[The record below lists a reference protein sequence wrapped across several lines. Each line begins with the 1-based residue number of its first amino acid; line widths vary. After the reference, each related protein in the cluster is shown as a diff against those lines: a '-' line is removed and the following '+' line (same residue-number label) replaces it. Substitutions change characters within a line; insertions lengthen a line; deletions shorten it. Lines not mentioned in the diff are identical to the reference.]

1 MNAEQF
7 SLPTPTTDILIVDD
21 KVENLDF
28 LAQMLREHQYKV
40 RLATNAKIALK
51 SAKVA
56 PPHLVL
62 LDINMPGMNGY
73 ELCRLLKKE
82 AKTKDIP
89 VIFLSASGQTFNKV
103 EAFAVG
109 GVDYITKPF
118 DINEVIIRIENQLK
132 LRSAQAEVIKLNSSL
147 EQKIQERTAQLQA
160 EIQKRERA
168 QAKLL
173 RMALH
178 DALTDLPNRSWFLQK
193 LKQELEKTKHR
204 LNYQFA
210 VICFDCDN
218 FKVINDSLGHD
229 VGDTLLQAISPR
241 LEVCLPKGSS
251 IARLGGDEFII
262 LLPSIDNLATAITIT
277 DKIQREFTA
286 PFTVSKREIFLNFSI
301 GIVLGTAEYDQPEN
315 ILRNADLAMYQAKA
329 LGKGQYQVYNRQMHQ
344 RAVERL
350 QLETDL
356 RKAIKNNEFTLH
368 YQPIICLETG
378 HISGFES
385 LVRWQHPQ
393 LGMISPG
400 KFIPV
405 AEETG
410 LIIPLGIWVLREAC
424 RQIKAWQE
432 KYDSFISLTVNV
444 NVAVQ
449 QFSYSRLIE
458 EIDKI
463 LAETQ
468 LPSSCLKLEIT
479 ESAIMENSDSAHA
492 ILQQLRERDIKIC
505 IDDFGTGYSSL
516 SYLHQFP
523 VDNLKID
530 RSFVSRIQSVD
541 EPNKVIDAI
550 VNLAHHLDISV
561 TAEGIETK
569 EQLEYIKNVGCEYVQ
584 GYFFFKPLNA
594 EAVEALQLLNQ
605 RKCLFSQ
612 V

>member
-1 MNAEQF
+1 MDEQQ
-7 SLPTPTTDILIVDD
+7 SLIPTTDILIVDD

-28 LAQMLREHQYKV
+28 LAQMLREHNYKV
-40 RLATNAKIALK
+40 RLATNAKIAFK
-51 SAKVA
+51 SAKIA
-56 PPHLVL
+56 PPNIVL
-62 LDINMPGMNGY
+62 LDINMPEMNGY
-73 ELCRLLKKE
+73 QLCRLLKQE
-82 AKTKDIP
+82 AKTKEIP

-103 EAFAVG
+103 EAFAAG

-132 LRSAQAEVIKLNSSL
+132 LRSAQAKVVELNSNL
-147 EQKIQERTAQLQA
+147 EQRIKERTAQLEA
-160 EIQKRERA
+160 EIEKRERA

-178 DALTDLPNRSWFLQK
+178 DSLTDLPNRTCFLHK
-193 LKQELEKTKHR
+193 LKQQLEKTQGQP
-204 LNYQFA
+204 NSQFA

-229 VGDTLLQAISPR
+229 VGDSLLKAIPTR
-241 LEVCLPKGSS
+241 LESCLPKESFL
-251 IARLGGDEFII
+251 ARLGGDEFII
-262 LLPSIDNLATAITIT
+262 LLPYIDSLDAAITFT
-277 DKIQREFTA
+277 EKIQQEFTA
-286 PFTVSKREIFLNFSI
+286 PFSVDKREIFLNFSI
-301 GIVLGTAEYDQPEN
+301 GIVLGTAEYDRPEKL
-315 ILRNADLAMYQAKA
+315 LRNADLAMYQAKA
-329 LGKGQYQVYNRQMHQ
+329 LGKGQYQVYNQQMHL

-350 QLETDL
+350 QLEIDL
-356 RKAIKNNEFTLH
+356 RKALKNNEFALH
-368 YQPIICLETG
+368 YQPIICLKTG
-378 HISGFES
+378 HIIGFES
-385 LVRWQHPQ
+385 LIRWYHPQ

-424 RQIKAWQE
+424 KQIKIWQT
-432 KYDSFISLTVNV
+432 KYDSFLSLTVNV

-479 ESAIMENSDSAHA
+479 ESAIMENSDSAHE
-492 ILQQLRERDIKIC
+492 ILQELRDRDIKIC

-530 RSFVSRIQSVD
+530 RSFVSRIKSVD

-550 VNLAHHLDISV
+550 VDLAHHLDITV
-561 TAEGIETK
+561 TAEGIET
-569 EQLEYIKNVGCEYVQ
+569 EDQLEYIRRAKCEYAQ
-584 GYFFFKPLNA
+584 GYHFSKPLNA
-594 EAVEALQLLNQ
+594 EAVEALQILSQ
-605 RKCLFSQ
+605 KKALFSTN

>member
-1 MNAEQF
+1 MDAQQYV
-7 SLPTPTTDILIVDD
+7 LPATDILIVDD

-28 LAQMLREHQYKV
+28 LAQMLREHNYKV
-40 RLATNAKIALK
+40 RLATNAKIAFK

-56 PPHLVL
+56 PPNLVL

-82 AKTKDIP
+82 AKTQDIP

-103 EAFAVG
+103 EAFAAG

-118 DINEVIIRIENQLK
+118 DISEVIVRIENQLK
-132 LRSAQAEVIKLNSSL
+132 LKSAQAEVLQLNSTL
-147 EQKIQERTAQLQA
+147 EQKIQERTAQLEA

-178 DALTDLPNRSWFLQK
+178 DSLTDLPNRSGFLQK
-193 LKQELEKTKHR
+193 LKQELEKTQQQQH
-204 LNYQFA
+204 YQFA
-210 VICFDCDN
+210 VISFDCDN
-218 FKVINDSLGHD
+218 FKVINDSLGHN
-229 VGDTLLQAISPR
+229 VGDSLLKAIPSR
-241 LEVCLPKGSS
+241 LESCLPKNSFM
-251 IARLGGDEFII
+251 ARLGGDEFII
-262 LLPSIDNLATAITIT
+262 LLPKIKDLATAIFATE
-277 DKIQREFTA
+277 KIQQEFTV
-286 PFTVSKREIFLNFSI
+286 PFNVNKREIFLNFSI
-301 GIVLGTAEYDQPEN
+301 GIVLGTSEYDQSEKL
-315 ILRNADLAMYQAKA
+315 LRNADLAMYQAKA
-329 LGKGQYQVYNRQMHQ
+329 LGKGQYQVYNQQMHQ

-350 QLETDL
+350 QLEIDL
-356 RKAIKNNEFTLH
+356 RQDLKNNEFTLH
-368 YQPIICLETG
+368 YQPIVCLKTG

-410 LIIPLGIWVLREAC
+410 LIIPLGIWVLKEAC
-424 RQIKAWQE
+424 KQIKVWQE
-432 KYDSFISLTVNV
+432 KYDSFLSLTVNI

-492 ILQQLRERDIKIC
+492 ILQQLRDRDIKIC

-530 RSFVSRIQSVD
+530 RSFVSRIKNVD

-550 VNLAHHLDISV
+550 VNLAHHLDITV
-561 TAEGIETK
+561 TAEGIETQA
-569 EQLEYIKNVGCEYVQ
+569 QLEYIRKVNCEYAQ
-584 GYFFFKPLNA
+584 GYHFFKPLNA
-594 EAVEALQLLNQ
+594 EAVEAMQLLHQ
-605 RKCLFSQ
+605 KKSLFLS

>member
-1 MNAEQF
+1 MDEQQ
-7 SLPTPTTDILIVDD
+7 SLIPTTDILIVDD

-28 LAQMLREHQYKV
+28 LAQMLREHNYKV
-40 RLATNAKIALK
+40 RLATNAKIAFK
-51 SAKVA
+51 SAKIA
-56 PPHLVL
+56 PPNIVL
-62 LDINMPGMNGY
+62 LDINMPEMNGY
-73 ELCRLLKKE
+73 QLCRLLKQE
-82 AKTKDIP
+82 AKTKEIP

-103 EAFAVG
+103 EAFAAG

-132 LRSAQAEVIKLNSSL
+132 LRSAQAKVVELNSNL
-147 EQKIQERTAQLQA
+147 EQRIKERTAQLEA

-178 DALTDLPNRSWFLQK
+178 DSLTDLPNRTCFLHK
-193 LKQELEKTKHR
+193 LKHQLEKTQEQPD
-204 LNYQFA
+204 YQFA

-229 VGDTLLQAISPR
+229 VGDSLLKAIPTR
-241 LEVCLPKGSS
+241 LESCLPKESFL
-251 IARLGGDEFII
+251 ARLGGDEFII
-262 LLPSIDNLATAITIT
+262 LLPYIDNLTAAIAFTE
-277 DKIQREFTA
+277 KIQQEFTA
-286 PFTVSKREIFLNFSI
+286 PFSVDKREIFLNFSI
-301 GIVLGTAEYDQPEN
+301 GIVLGTAEYDRPEKL
-315 ILRNADLAMYQAKA
+315 LRNADLAMYQAKA
-329 LGKGQYQVYNRQMHQ
+329 LGKGQYQVYNQQMHL

-350 QLETDL
+350 QLEIDL
-356 RKAIKNNEFTLH
+356 RKALKNNEFALH
-368 YQPIICLETG
+368 YQPIICLKTG
-378 HISGFES
+378 HIIGFES
-385 LVRWQHPQ
+385 LIRWYHPQ

-424 RQIKAWQE
+424 KQIKIWQT
-432 KYDSFISLTVNV
+432 KYDSFLSLTVNV

-479 ESAIMENSDSAHA
+479 ESAIMENSDSAHE
-492 ILQQLRERDIKIC
+492 ILQELRDRDIKIC

-530 RSFVSRIQSVD
+530 RSFVSRIKSVD

-550 VNLAHHLDISV
+550 VDLAHHLDITV
-561 TAEGIETK
+561 TAEGIET
-569 EQLEYIKNVGCEYVQ
+569 EDQLEYIRRAKCEYAQ
-584 GYFFFKPLNA
+584 GYHFSKPLNA
-594 EAVEALQLLNQ
+594 EAVEALQILSQ
-605 RKCLFSQ
+605 KKALFSTN

>member
-1 MNAEQF
+1 MSEEQRL
-7 SLPTPTTDILIVDD
+7 LPIEDILIVDD

-28 LAQMLREHQYKV
+28 LAQMLREHNYKV

-56 PPHLVL
+56 PPSLVL
-62 LDINMPGMNGY
+62 LDVNMPEMNGY
-73 ELCRLLKKE
+73 ELCRLLKQE
-82 AKTKDIP
+82 SKTQDIP
-89 VIFLSASGQTFNKV
+89 IIFLSASGQTFNKV
-103 EAFAVG
+103 EAFAAG

-118 DINEVIIRIENQLK
+118 DIREVIVRIENQFKLK
-132 LRSAQAEVIKLNSSL
+132 SAQAQIVELNSNL

-160 EIQKRERA
+160 EIKMRERA

-173 RMALH
+173 RMALR
-178 DALTDLPNRSWFLQK
+178 DSLTDLPNRSWFLQK
-193 LKQELEKTKHR
+193 LKQELDLAKKDTS
-204 LNYQFA
+204 YQFA

-229 VGDTLLQAISPR
+229 IGDSLLKAIPSR
-241 LEVCLPKGSS
+241 LESCLPQGSFM
-251 IARLGGDEFII
+251 ARLGGDEFII
-262 LLPSIDNLATAITIT
+262 LLPQIDDISTAISIT
-277 DKIQREFTA
+277 RKIQQKFTF
-286 PFTVSKREIFLNFSI
+286 PFNVSDREIFLNFSL
-301 GIVLGTAEYDQPEN
+301 GIVLGTAEYDQSEKV
-315 ILRNADLAMYQAKA
+315 LRNADLAMYQAKA
-329 LGKGQYQVYNRQMHQ
+329 LGKGQYQIYNQQMHQ

-350 QLETDL
+350 QLEIDL
-356 RKAIKNNEFTLH
+356 RKALKNNEFILH

-378 HISGFES
+378 HIIGFES

-393 LGMISPG
+393 KGIISPG

-424 RQIKAWQE
+424 KQIKIWQQ

-449 QFSYSRLIE
+449 QFSYSSLIE

-463 LAETQ
+463 LEETQ
-468 LPSSCLKLEIT
+468 LPSTCLKLEIT
-479 ESAIMENSDSAHA
+479 ESAIMENSDSAYA
-492 ILQQLRERDIKIC
+492 ILQQLRDRGIKIC

-516 SYLHQFP
+516 SYLHSFP

-530 RSFVSRIQSVD
+530 RSFVSRIKSLD

-550 VNLAHHLDISV
+550 VNLAHHLDITV

-569 EQLEYIKNVGCEYVQ
+569 EQLDYIKNVNCEYAQ
-584 GYFFFKPLNA
+584 GYYFFKPLNS
-594 EAVEALQLLNQ
+594 EAVEAMQLLAQ
-605 RKCLFSQ
+605 KKSMFLHAQ
-612 V
+612 

>member
-1 MNAEQF
+1 MHDHQQ
-7 SLPTPTTDILIVDD
+7 SPLTTTDILIVDD

-28 LAQMLREHQYKV
+28 LAQMLREHNYKV
-40 RLATNAKIALK
+40 RLATNAKIAFK
-51 SAKVA
+51 SAKIA
-56 PPHLVL
+56 PPNLVL

-82 AKTKDIP
+82 AKTQDIP
-89 VIFLSASGQTFNKV
+89 IIFLSASGQTFNKV
-103 EAFAVG
+103 EAFAAG

-118 DINEVIIRIENQLK
+118 DISEVIIRIENQLK
-132 LRSAQAEVIKLNSSL
+132 LKSAQAEVIKLNSSL
-147 EQKIQERTAQLQA
+147 EQKIQERTAQLEA

-178 DALTDLPNRSWFLQK
+178 DSLTDLPNRSWFLQK
-193 LKQELEKTKHR
+193 LKQELEKTQQQQ
-204 LNYQFA
+204 NYQFA
-210 VICFDCDN
+210 VISFDCDN
-218 FKVINDSLGHD
+218 FKVINDSLGHS
-229 VGDTLLQAISPR
+229 VGDSLLKAIPSR
-241 LEVCLPKGSS
+241 LESCLPQDSFM
-251 IARLGGDEFII
+251 ARLGGDEFII
-262 LLPSIDNLATAITIT
+262 LIPEIQNLATAISATE
-277 DKIQREFTA
+277 KIQQK
-286 PFTVSKREIFLNFSI
+286 FTVPFSVGKREIFLNFSI
-301 GIVLGTAEYDQPEN
+301 GIVLGTAEYDLPEKL
-315 ILRNADLAMYQAKA
+315 LRNADLAMYQAKA
-329 LGKGQYQVYNRQMHQ
+329 LGKDQYQIYNQQMHQ

-350 QLETDL
+350 QLEIDL
-356 RKAIKNNEFTLH
+356 RQAIKNNEFILH
-368 YQPIICLETG
+368 YQPIVCLKTG
-378 HISGFES
+378 YISGFES
-385 LVRWQHPQ
+385 LIRWQHPQ

-410 LIIPLGIWVLREAC
+410 LIIPIGIWVLKEAC
-424 RQIKAWQE
+424 RQIKIWQQ
-432 KYDSFISLTVNV
+432 KYDSFLSLTVNI

-468 LPSSCLKLEIT
+468 LPSGCLKLEIT

-492 ILQQLRERDIKIC
+492 ILQKLKDRNIKIC

-516 SYLHQFP
+516 SYLHKFP

-530 RSFVSRIQSVD
+530 RSFISRIKSLD

-550 VNLAHHLDISV
+550 VNLAHHLDITV
-561 TAEGIETK
+561 TAEGIETQA
-569 EQLEYIKNVGCEYVQ
+569 QLDYIQKLGCEYAQ
-584 GYFFFKPLNA
+584 GYHFYKPLNA
-594 EAVEALQLLNQ
+594 EAVEAMQLLHE
-605 RKCLFSQ
+605 KKSLFLT

>member
-1 MNAEQF
+1 MSEKQRL
-7 SLPTPTTDILIVDD
+7 LPIEDILIVDD

-28 LAQMLREHQYKV
+28 LAQMLREHNYKV

-56 PPHLVL
+56 PPSLVL
-62 LDINMPGMNGY
+62 LDVNMPEMNGY
-73 ELCRLLKKE
+73 ELCRLLKQE
-82 AKTKDIP
+82 AKTQDIP
-89 VIFLSASGQTFNKV
+89 IIFLSASGQTFNKV
-103 EAFAVG
+103 EAFAAG

-118 DINEVIIRIENQLK
+118 DIREVIIRIENQFKLK
-132 LRSAQAEVIKLNSSL
+132 SAQAQIVELNSNL
-147 EQKIQERTAQLQA
+147 EKKIQERTAQLQA
-160 EIQKRERA
+160 EIKKRERA

-173 RMALH
+173 RMALR
-178 DALTDLPNRSWFLQK
+178 DSLTDLPNRSWFLQK
-193 LKQELEKTKHR
+193 LKQELDLAKKDTS
-204 LNYQFA
+204 YQFA

-229 VGDTLLQAISPR
+229 IGDSLLKAIPSR
-241 LEVCLPKGSS
+241 LESCLPQGSFM
-251 IARLGGDEFII
+251 ARLGGDEFII
-262 LLPSIDNLATAITIT
+262 LLPQIDDISTAVSITR
-277 DKIQREFTA
+277 KIQQKFTF
-286 PFTVSKREIFLNFSI
+286 PFNVSEREIFLNFSL
-301 GIVLGTAEYDQPEN
+301 GIVLGTAEYDQSEKV
-315 ILRNADLAMYQAKA
+315 LRNADLAMYQAKA
-329 LGKGQYQVYNRQMHQ
+329 LGKGQYQIYNQQMHQ

-350 QLETDL
+350 QLEIDL
-356 RKAIKNNEFTLH
+356 RKALKNNEFILH

-393 LGMISPG
+393 KGIISPG

-424 RQIKAWQE
+424 QQIKIWQQ

-449 QFSYSRLIE
+449 QFSYSSLIE

-463 LAETQ
+463 LAQTQ
-468 LPSSCLKLEIT
+468 LPSHCLKLEIT
-479 ESAIMENSDSAHA
+479 ESAIMENSDSAYA
-492 ILQQLRERDIKIC
+492 ILQQLRDRGIKIC

-516 SYLHQFP
+516 SYLHSFP

-530 RSFVSRIQSVD
+530 RSFVSRIKNLD

-569 EQLEYIKNVGCEYVQ
+569 EQLDYIKNVNCEYAQ
-584 GYFFFKPLNA
+584 GYYFFKPLNS
-594 EAVEALQLLNQ
+594 EAVEAMQLLAQ
-605 RKCLFSQ
+605 KKSMFLHAQ
-612 V
+612 

>member
-1 MNAEQF
+1 MHAQQ
-7 SLPTPTTDILIVDD
+7 SPLTTTDILIVDD

-28 LAQMLREHQYKV
+28 LAQMLREHNYKV
-40 RLATNAKIALK
+40 RLATNAKIAFK
-51 SAKVA
+51 SAKIA
-56 PPHLVL
+56 PPNLVL

-82 AKTKDIP
+82 AKTQDIP
-89 VIFLSASGQTFNKV
+89 IIFLSASGQTFNKV
-103 EAFAVG
+103 EAFAAG

-118 DINEVIIRIENQLK
+118 DISEVIIRIENQLK
-132 LRSAQAEVIKLNSSL
+132 LKSAQAEIIKLNSSL
-147 EQKIQERTAQLQA
+147 EQKIRERTAQLEA

-178 DALTDLPNRSWFLQK
+178 DSLTDLPNRSWFLQK
-193 LKQELEKTKHR
+193 LKQELEKSQQQP
-204 LNYQFA
+204 NYQFA
-210 VICFDCDN
+210 VISFDCDN
-218 FKVINDSLGHD
+218 FKVINDSLGHS
-229 VGDTLLQAISPR
+229 VGDSLLKAIPSR
-241 LEVCLPKGSS
+241 LESCLPPDSFM
-251 IARLGGDEFII
+251 ARLGGDEFII
-262 LLPSIDNLATAITIT
+262 LIPEIQDLATAITAT
-277 DKIQREFTA
+277 EQIQQKFTI
-286 PFTVSKREIFLNFSI
+286 PFSVGKREIFLNFSI
-301 GIVLGTAEYDQPEN
+301 GIVLGTAEYDLPEKL
-315 ILRNADLAMYQAKA
+315 LRNADLAMYQAKA
-329 LGKGQYQVYNRQMHQ
+329 LGKDQYQIYNQQMHQ

-350 QLETDL
+350 QLEIDL
-356 RKAIKNNEFTLH
+356 RQAIKNNEFILH
-368 YQPIICLETG
+368 YQPIICLKTG
-378 HISGFES
+378 YISGFES
-385 LVRWQHPQ
+385 LIRWQHPQ

-410 LIIPLGIWVLREAC
+410 LIIPIGIWVLKEAC
-424 RQIKAWQE
+424 KQIKLWQQ
-432 KYDSFISLTVNV
+432 KYHAFISLTINI

-468 LPSSCLKLEIT
+468 LPSCCLKLEIT

-492 ILQQLRERDIKIC
+492 ILQQLRDRDIKIC

-516 SYLHQFP
+516 SYLHKFP

-530 RSFVSRIQSVD
+530 RSFISRIKSLD

-550 VNLAHHLDISV
+550 VNLAHHLDITV
-561 TAEGIETK
+561 TAEGIETQA
-569 EQLEYIKNVGCEYVQ
+569 QLDYIQKLGCEYAQ
-584 GYFFFKPLNA
+584 GYHFYKPLNA
-594 EAVEALQLLNQ
+594 EAVEAMQLLHQ
-605 RKCLFSQ
+605 KKSLFLK

>member
-1 MNAEQF
+1 MDAQQYV
-7 SLPTPTTDILIVDD
+7 LPATDILIVDD

-28 LAQMLREHQYKV
+28 LAQMLREHNYKV
-40 RLATNAKIALK
+40 RLATNAKIAFK

-56 PPHLVL
+56 PPNLVL

-82 AKTKDIP
+82 AKTQDIP

-103 EAFAVG
+103 EAFAAG

-118 DINEVIIRIENQLK
+118 DISEVIVRIENQLK
-132 LRSAQAEVIKLNSSL
+132 LKSAQAEVLQLNSTL
-147 EQKIQERTAQLQA
+147 EQKIQERTAQLEA

-178 DALTDLPNRSWFLQK
+178 DSLTDLPNRSGFLQK
-193 LKQELEKTKHR
+193 LKQELEKTQQQQH
-204 LNYQFA
+204 YQFA
-210 VICFDCDN
+210 VISFDCDN
-218 FKVINDSLGHD
+218 FKVINDSLGHN
-229 VGDTLLQAISPR
+229 VGDSLLKAIPSR
-241 LEVCLPKGSS
+241 LESCLPKNSFM
-251 IARLGGDEFII
+251 ARLGGDEFII
-262 LLPSIDNLATAITIT
+262 LLPKIKDLATAIFATE
-277 DKIQREFTA
+277 KIQQEFTV
-286 PFTVSKREIFLNFSI
+286 PFNVNKREIFLNFSI
-301 GIVLGTAEYDQPEN
+301 GIVLGTSEYDQSEKL
-315 ILRNADLAMYQAKA
+315 LRNADLAMYQAKA
-329 LGKGQYQVYNRQMHQ
+329 LGKGQYQVYNQQMHQ

-350 QLETDL
+350 QLEIDL
-356 RKAIKNNEFTLH
+356 RQALKNNEFTLH
-368 YQPIICLETG
+368 YQPIVCLKTG

-410 LIIPLGIWVLREAC
+410 LIIPLGIWVLKEAC
-424 RQIKAWQE
+424 KQIKVWQE
-432 KYDSFISLTVNV
+432 KYDSFLSLTVNI

-492 ILQQLRERDIKIC
+492 ILQQLRDRDIKIC

-530 RSFVSRIQSVD
+530 RSFVSRIKNVD

-550 VNLAHHLDISV
+550 VNLAHHLDITV
-561 TAEGIETK
+561 TAEGIETQA
-569 EQLEYIKNVGCEYVQ
+569 QLEYIRKVNCEYAQ
-584 GYFFFKPLNA
+584 GYHFFKPLNA
-594 EAVEALQLLNQ
+594 EAVEAMQLLHQ
-605 RKCLFSQ
+605 KKSLFLS

>member
-1 MNAEQF
+1 MDEQQYV
-7 SLPTPTTDILIVDD
+7 LPATEILIVDD

-28 LAQMLREHQYKV
+28 LAQMLREHSYKV
-40 RLATNAKIALK
+40 RLATNAKIAFK

-56 PPHLVL
+56 PPNLVL
-62 LDINMPGMNGY
+62 LDINMPGINGY

-82 AKTKDIP
+82 AKTQDIP

-103 EAFAVG
+103 EAFAAG

-118 DINEVIIRIENQLK
+118 DISEVIVRIENQLK
-132 LRSAQAEVIKLNSSL
+132 LKSAQAEVIQLNSTL
-147 EQKIQERTAQLQA
+147 EQKIQERTAQLEA

-178 DALTDLPNRSWFLQK
+178 DSLTNLPNRSGFLQK
-193 LKQELEKTKHR
+193 LKQELEKTQQQQH
-204 LNYQFA
+204 YQFA
-210 VICFDCDN
+210 VIGFDCDN
-218 FKVINDSLGHD
+218 FKVINDSLGHS
-229 VGDTLLQAISPR
+229 VGDSLLKAIPSR
-241 LEVCLPKGSS
+241 LKSCLPQG
-251 IARLGGDEFII
+251 IFMARLGGDEFII
-262 LLPSIDNLATAITIT
+262 LLPQIKNLATAISATE
-277 DKIQREFTA
+277 KIQQEFTV
-286 PFTVSKREIFLNFSI
+286 PFSVGKREIFLNFSL
-301 GIVLGTAEYDQPEN
+301 GIVLGTAEYDQPEKL
-315 ILRNADLAMYQAKA
+315 LRNADLAMYQAKA
-329 LGKGQYQVYNRQMHQ
+329 LGKGQYQVYNQQMHQ

-350 QLETDL
+350 QLEIDL
-356 RKAIKNNEFTLH
+356 RQALKNNEFTLH
-368 YQPIICLETG
+368 YQPIVCLKTG

-410 LIIPLGIWVLREAC
+410 LIIPLGIWVLKEAC
-424 RQIKAWQE
+424 RQIKVWQE
-432 KYDSFISLTVNV
+432 KYDSFLSLTVNI

-449 QFSYSRLIE
+449 QFSYSRLIV

-468 LPSSCLKLEIT
+468 LSSSCLKLEIT

-492 ILQQLRERDIKIC
+492 ILQQLRDRNIKIC

-530 RSFVSRIQSVD
+530 RSFVSRIKNVD

-550 VNLAHHLDISV
+550 VNLAHHLDITV
-561 TAEGIETK
+561 TAEGIET
-569 EQLEYIKNVGCEYVQ
+569 EAQLDYIRKVDCEYAQ
-584 GYFFFKPLNA
+584 GYHFSKPLNA
-594 EAVEALQLLNQ
+594 EAVEAMQLLHQ
-605 RKCLFSQ
+605 KKSLFLN

>member
-1 MNAEQF
+1 MYEKQLSPNIE
-7 SLPTPTTDILIVDD
+7 DILIVDD

-28 LAQMLREHQYKV
+28 LAQMLREHNYKV
-40 RLATNAKIALK
+40 RLATNAKIAFK

-56 PPHLVL
+56 PPSLVL
-62 LDINMPGMNGY
+62 LDVNMPEMNGY
-73 ELCRLLKKE
+73 ELCRLLKQE
-82 AKTKDIP
+82 AKTQDIP
-89 VIFLSASGQTFNKV
+89 IIFLSASGQTFNKV

-118 DINEVIIRIENQLK
+118 DIREVIVRIENQLK
-132 LRSAQAEVIKLNSSL
+132 FKLAQAQIVELNSNL

-160 EIQKRERA
+160 EIEMRERT

-173 RMALH
+173 RMALR
-178 DALTDLPNRSWFLQK
+178 DSLTDLPNRSWFLQK
-193 LKQELEKTKHR
+193 LKQELDRTKKDDS
-204 LNYQFA
+204 YQFA
-210 VICFDCDN
+210 VVCFDCDN

-229 VGDTLLQAISPR
+229 IGDRLLKAIPSR
-241 LEVCLPKGSS
+241 LETCLPQGSFM
-251 IARLGGDEFII
+251 ARLGGDEFII
-262 LLPSIDNLATAITIT
+262 LLPQINDVATAISFVR
-277 DKIQREFTA
+277 KIQQKFTF
-286 PFTVSKREIFLNFSI
+286 PFNVSKREIFLNFSL
-301 GIVLGTAEYDQPEN
+301 GIVLCNVEYDKAEKV
-315 ILRNADLAMYQAKA
+315 LRNADLAMYQAKA
-329 LGKGQYQVYNRQMHQ
+329 LGKGQYQIYNQKMHQ

-350 QLETDL
+350 QLEIDL
-356 RKAIKNNEFTLH
+356 RQALKNNEFTLH

-378 HISGFES
+378 HITGFES

-393 LGMISPG
+393 RGIISPG

-424 RQIKAWQE
+424 QQIKTWQQ

-449 QFSYSRLIE
+449 QFSYSSLIE
-458 EIDKI
+458 EIDRI
-463 LAETQ
+463 LEETQ
-468 LPSSCLKLEIT
+468 LPSHCLKLEIT

-492 ILQQLRERDIKIC
+492 ILQELKERNIKIC

-530 RSFVSRIQSVD
+530 RSFVSRIKSVD

-569 EQLEYIKNVGCEYVQ
+569 EQLDYIKKVNCEYAQ
-584 GYFFFKPLNA
+584 GYYFFKPLNS
-594 EAVEALQLLNQ
+594 EAVEAMQLLAQ
-605 RKCLFSQ
+605 KKSMFLHAQ
-612 V
+612 

>member
-1 MNAEQF
+1 MDDRQYVIPATE
-7 SLPTPTTDILIVDD
+7 ILIVDD

-28 LAQMLREHQYKV
+28 LAQMLREHSYKV
-40 RLATNAKIALK
+40 RLATNAKIAFK

-56 PPHLVL
+56 PPNLVL
-62 LDINMPGMNGY
+62 LDINMPGINGY

-82 AKTKDIP
+82 AKTQDIP

-103 EAFAVG
+103 EAFAAG

-118 DINEVIIRIENQLK
+118 DISEVIVRIENQLK
-132 LRSAQAEVIKLNSSL
+132 LKSAQAEVIQLNSTL
-147 EQKIQERTAQLQA
+147 EQKIQERTAQLEA

-178 DALTDLPNRSWFLQK
+178 DSLTDLPNRSGFLQK
-193 LKQELEKTKHR
+193 LKQELEKTQQQQ
-204 LNYQFA
+204 YQFA
-210 VICFDCDN
+210 VISFDCDN
-218 FKVINDSLGHD
+218 FKVINDSLGHS
-229 VGDTLLQAISPR
+229 VGDSLLKEIPSR
-241 LEVCLPKGSS
+241 LKSCLPQDSFM
-251 IARLGGDEFII
+251 ARLGGDEFII
-262 LLPSIDNLATAITIT
+262 LLPQIEDLATAISATE
-277 DKIQREFTA
+277 KIQNEFTV
-286 PFTVSKREIFLNFSI
+286 PFSVSKREIFLNFSL
-301 GIVLGTAEYDQPEN
+301 GIVLGTAEYDRPEKL
-315 ILRNADLAMYQAKA
+315 LRNADLAMYQAKA
-329 LGKGQYQVYNRQMHQ
+329 LGKGQYQVYNQQMHQ

-350 QLETDL
+350 QLEIDL
-356 RKAIKNNEFTLH
+356 RQALKNNEFTLH
-368 YQPIICLETG
+368 YQPIICLKTG
-378 HISGFES
+378 HINGFES

-410 LIIPLGIWVLREAC
+410 LIIPLGIWVLKEAC
-424 RQIKAWQE
+424 RQIKIWQE
-432 KYDSFISLTVNV
+432 KYDSFFSLTVNI

-468 LPSSCLKLEIT
+468 LPSGCLKLEIT

-492 ILQQLRERDIKIC
+492 ILQQLRDRDIKIC

-530 RSFVSRIQSVD
+530 RSFVSRIKNVD

-550 VNLAHHLDISV
+550 VNLAHHLDITV
-561 TAEGIETK
+561 TAEGIETQA
-569 EQLEYIKNVGCEYVQ
+569 QLDYIRKVNCEYAQ
-584 GYFFFKPLNA
+584 GYHFSKPLNA
-594 EAVEALQLLNQ
+594 EAVEAMQLLHQ
-605 RKCLFSQ
+605 KKSLFLSI
-612 V
+612 

>member
-1 MNAEQF
+1 MDEQQL
-7 SLPTPTTDILIVDD
+7 SLPDTDILIVDD

-28 LAQMLREHQYKV
+28 LAQMLRKHNYKV
-40 RLATNAKIALK
+40 RLATNAKIAFK

-56 PPHLVL
+56 PPNLVL

-89 VIFLSASGQTFNKV
+89 IIFLSASGQTFNKV
-103 EAFAVG
+103 EAFTAG

-118 DINEVIIRIENQLK
+118 DISEVIIRIENQLK
-132 LRSAQAEVIKLNSSL
+132 LKSAQAEVVKLNSSL

-160 EIQKRERA
+160 EIEKRERA

-178 DALTDLPNRSWFLQK
+178 DSLTDLPNRSWFLRK
-193 LKQELEKTKHR
+193 LKQELDKTQQQPD
-204 LNYQFA
+204 YQFA

-218 FKVINDSLGHD
+218 FKVINDSLGHG
-229 VGDTLLQAISPR
+229 VGDSLLKAIPSR
-241 LEVCLPKGSS
+241 LDCCLPKDSFM
-251 IARLGGDEFII
+251 ARLGGDEFII
-262 LLPSIDNLATAITIT
+262 LLPKISSLATAITAT
-277 DKIQREFTA
+277 AKIQQEFTA
-286 PFTVSKREIFLNFSI
+286 PFSVSKREICLNFSI
-301 GIVLGTAEYDQPEN
+301 GIVLGTAEYDQPEKL
-315 ILRNADLAMYQAKA
+315 LRNADLAMYQAKA
-329 LGKGQYQVYNRQMHQ
+329 LGKGQYQVYNQQMHQ

-350 QLETDL
+350 QLEIDL
-356 RKAIKNNEFTLH
+356 RKALKNNEFTLH
-368 YQPIICLETG
+368 YQPIICLKTG

-410 LIIPLGIWVLREAC
+410 LIIPLGIWVLQEAC
-424 RQIKAWQE
+424 RQIKVWQQ
-432 KYDSFISLTVNV
+432 KYDSFISLTVNI

-449 QFSYSRLIE
+449 QFSYSRLIK

-463 LAETQ
+463 LEETQ

-492 ILQQLRERDIKIC
+492 ILQELRDRNIKIC

-530 RSFVSRIQSVD
+530 RSFVSRIKSVD

-569 EQLEYIKNVGCEYVQ
+569 EQLNYIRKVNCEYAQ

-594 EAVEALQLLNQ
+594 EAVEAMQLLNQ
-605 RKCLFSQ
+605 KKPLFLNA
-612 V
+612 

>member
-1 MNAEQF
+1 MYEQQL
-7 SLPTPTTDILIVDD
+7 SLTIEDILIVDD

-28 LAQMLREHQYKV
+28 LAQMLREHNYKV

-56 PPHLVL
+56 PPSLVL
-62 LDINMPGMNGY
+62 LDVNMPEMNGY
-73 ELCRLLKKE
+73 ELCRLLKQE
-82 AKTKDIP
+82 AKTQDIP
-89 VIFLSASGQTFNKV
+89 IIFLSASGQTFNKV
-103 EAFAVG
+103 EAFAAG

-118 DINEVIIRIENQLK
+118 DIREVIVRIENQLK
-132 LRSAQAEVIKLNSSL
+132 LKSAQAEIVKLNSNL
-147 EQKIQERTAQLQA
+147 EQRIQERTAQLQA
-160 EIQKRERA
+160 EIEMRERA

-173 RMALH
+173 RMALR
-178 DALTDLPNRSWFLQK
+178 DSLTDLPNRSWFLQK
-193 LKQELEKTKHR
+193 LKQELDKTKKDYR
-204 LNYQFA
+204 YQFA
-210 VICFDCDN
+210 VVCFDCDN

-229 VGDTLLQAISPR
+229 IGDRLLKAIPSR
-241 LEVCLPKGSS
+241 LETCLPQDSFM
-251 IARLGGDEFII
+251 ARLGGDEFII
-262 LLPSIDNLATAITIT
+262 LLPQINDLSTAISLVR
-277 DKIQREFTA
+277 KIQQKFTF
-286 PFTVSKREIFLNFSI
+286 PFNVSKREIFLNFSL
-301 GIVLGTAEYDQPEN
+301 GIVLCTAEYDKPEKA
-315 ILRNADLAMYQAKA
+315 LRNADLAMYQAKA
-329 LGKGQYQVYNRQMHQ
+329 LGKGQYQIYNQKMHQ

-350 QLETDL
+350 QLEIDL
-356 RKAIKNNEFTLH
+356 RKALKNNEFTLH

-393 LGMISPG
+393 RGIISPG

-424 RQIKAWQE
+424 QQIKIWQQ

-449 QFSYSRLIE
+449 QFSYSSLIE

-468 LPSSCLKLEIT
+468 LPSHCLKLEIT

-492 ILQQLRERDIKIC
+492 ILQQLKERDIKIC

-530 RSFVSRIQSVD
+530 RSFVSRIKSVN
-541 EPNKVIDAI
+541 EHNKVIDAI
-550 VNLAHHLDISV
+550 VNLAHHLDITV

-569 EQLEYIKNVGCEYVQ
+569 EQLDYIKKVNCEYAQ
-584 GYFFFKPLNA
+584 GYYFFKPLNS
-594 EAVEALQLLNQ
+594 EAVEAMQLLAQ
-605 RKCLFSQ
+605 KKSMFLPVQ
-612 V
+612 

>member
-1 MNAEQF
+1 MYEKQL
-7 SLPTPTTDILIVDD
+7 SLTIEDILIVDD

-28 LAQMLREHQYKV
+28 LAQMLREHNYKV

-56 PPHLVL
+56 PPSLVL
-62 LDINMPGMNGY
+62 LDVNMPEMNGY
-73 ELCRLLKKE
+73 ELCRLLKQE
-82 AKTKDIP
+82 AKTQDIP
-89 VIFLSASGQTFNKV
+89 IIFLSASGQTFNKV
-103 EAFAVG
+103 EAFAAG

-118 DINEVIIRIENQLK
+118 DIREVIVRIENQLK
-132 LRSAQAEVIKLNSSL
+132 LKSAQAEIVKLNSNL
-147 EQKIQERTAQLQA
+147 EQRIQERTAQLQA
-160 EIQKRERA
+160 EIEMRERA

-173 RMALH
+173 RMALR
-178 DALTDLPNRSWFLQK
+178 DSLTDLPNRSWFLQK
-193 LKQELEKTKHR
+193 LKQELDKTKKDKS
-204 LNYQFA
+204 YQFA
-210 VICFDCDN
+210 VVCFDCDN

-229 VGDTLLQAISPR
+229 IGDNLLKAIPSR
-241 LEVCLPKGSS
+241 LKCCLPQDSFM
-251 IARLGGDEFII
+251 ARLGGDEFII
-262 LLPSIDNLATAITIT
+262 LLPQIYDLSRAISFVR
-277 DKIQREFTA
+277 KIQQKFTF
-286 PFTVSKREIFLNFSI
+286 PFNVSKREIFLNFSL
-301 GIVLGTAEYDQPEN
+301 GIVLCTAEYDQPEKA
-315 ILRNADLAMYQAKA
+315 LRNADLAMYQAKA
-329 LGKGQYQVYNRQMHQ
+329 LGKGQYQIYNQKMHQ

-350 QLETDL
+350 QLEIDL
-356 RKAIKNNEFTLH
+356 RKALKNNEFTLH

-393 LGMISPG
+393 RGIISPG

-424 RQIKAWQE
+424 QQIKTWQQ

-449 QFSYSRLIE
+449 QFSYSSLIE

-468 LPSSCLKLEIT
+468 LPSHCLKLEIT
-479 ESAIMENSDSAHA
+479 ESAIMENSDSAHE
-492 ILQQLRERDIKIC
+492 ILQQLKERDIKIC

-530 RSFVSRIQSVD
+530 RSFVSRIKSVN
-541 EPNKVIDAI
+541 EHNKVIDAI

-569 EQLEYIKNVGCEYVQ
+569 EQLDYIKKVNCEYAQ
-584 GYFFFKPLNA
+584 GYYFFKPLNS
-594 EAVEALQLLNQ
+594 EAVEAMQLLAQ
-605 RKCLFSQ
+605 KKSMFLPVQ
-612 V
+612 

>member
-1 MNAEQF
+1 MNAQQF
-7 SLPTPTTDILIVDD
+7 FLPTIDILIVDD

-28 LAQMLREHQYKV
+28 LAQMLRKHHYKV

-56 PPHLVL
+56 PPNLVL

-73 ELCRLLKKE
+73 ELCRLLKQE
-82 AKTKDIP
+82 EKTQDIP
-89 VIFLSASGQTFNKV
+89 IIFLSASGQTFNKV
-103 EAFAVG
+103 EAFAAG

-118 DINEVIIRIENQLK
+118 DISEVIIRIENQLK

-160 EIQKRERA
+160 EIEKRERA

-178 DALTDLPNRSWFLQK
+178 DFLTDLPNRSWFLQK
-193 LKQELEKTKHR
+193 LKQELDKTQQQQ
-204 LNYQFA
+204 NYQFA

-218 FKVINDSLGHD
+218 FKVINDSLGHS
-229 VGDTLLQAISPR
+229 VGDSLLKAIPAR
-241 LEVCLPKGSS
+241 LESCLPQGSFL
-251 IARLGGDEFII
+251 ARLGGDEFII
-262 LLPSIDNLATAITIT
+262 LLPQIDNLTTVILATQ
-277 DKIQREFTA
+277 KIQQEITA
-286 PFTVSKREIFLNFSI
+286 PFSVSKREIFLNFSI
-301 GIVLGTAEYDQPEN
+301 GIVLGTAEYDHPEKL
-315 ILRNADLAMYQAKA
+315 LRNADLAMYQAKA
-329 LGKGQYQVYNRQMHQ
+329 LGKGQYQIYNQQMHQ

-350 QLETDL
+350 QLEIDL
-356 RKAIKNNEFTLH
+356 RKALKHNEFTLH
-368 YQPIICLETG
+368 YQPIICLKTG
-378 HISGFES
+378 HIIGFES

-393 LGMISPG
+393 QGMISPC

-410 LIIPLGIWVLREAC
+410 LIIPLGIWVLKEAC
-424 RQIKAWQE
+424 KQIKTWQE
-432 KYDSFISLTVNV
+432 KYNSFVSLTVNI

-449 QFSYSRLIE
+449 QFSYSSLIE

-463 LAETQ
+463 LEETQ

-492 ILQQLRERDIKIC
+492 ILQQLRDRDIKIC

-530 RSFVSRIQSVD
+530 RSFVSRIKNVD

-561 TAEGIETK
+561 TAEGIET
-569 EQLEYIKNVGCEYVQ
+569 EAQLDYLRKANCEYGQ
-584 GYFFFKPLNA
+584 GYHFFKPLNA
-594 EAVEALQLLNQ
+594 EAVEAMELLTN
-605 RKCLFSQ
+605 KKPLFLN